1 MSSAHKSFEAM
12 FSSAEGESTARTE
25 GLQALAFASTERG
38 AFTGVEKS
46 APRGAQQEES
56 TEPVFS
62 ALSMPR
68 SQAARPANTLFNDA
82 DDAAMAPG
90 LEFAAGRAERDIAYS
105 KMGQAPSG
113 LHSFRSAIDDDA
125 VTVAA
130 ATDAAMDA
138 VQEVVAAEAAETVE
152 VASVEEPVL
161 TPAAAPA
168 AAFRAPE
175 HAAHL
180 PASALRKSAAP
191 VEPKAEERSMTAV
204 WIVGGVV
211 AAAGLAFVLSK
222 YAKKGKAVEPPA
234 LGGGFASVVT
244 LPEF

>member
-68 SQAARPANTLFNDA
+68 SQAARPANSLFNDA

-113 LHSFRSAIDDDA
+113 LHSFRSANDDDA
-125 VTVAA
+125 VSVAA
-130 ATDAAMDA
+130 AADAAMDA
-138 VQEVVAAEAAETVE
+138 VQEVVAAEAVE
-152 VASVEEPVL
+152 VANVEEPVL

-168 AAFRAPE
+168 AAYRAPE

-191 VEPKAEERSMTAV
+191 VEPKAEEKSMTAV